1 MLPLENLSG
10 SIPILKSSRLQLSPF
25 QEADIPTRRMWMGD
39 SGIYFL
45 VTGRQLEE
53 DKSDVNNWW
62 ECHRDNSYT
71 TILAIKDSEGNYFG
85 DIEFYV
91 ENKERRTCGLMVLI
105 GARSIWTR
113 ATGFKPYNCCGA
125 MCSKT

>member
-10 SIPILKSSRLQLSPF
+10 STPILKSSRLQLRPF

-71 TILAIKDSEGNYFG
+71 TILAIEDSEWNYFG
-85 DIEFYV
+85 DELL
-91 ENKERRTCGLMVLI
+91 RR
-105 GARSIWTR
+105 
-113 ATGFKPYNCCGA
+113 Y
-125 MCSKT
+125 